1 MKKWLWILF
10 GGMVCLGAAFW
21 YLNFHIG
28 ASNTKSVKNIN
39 TASIGIEDSLPDAMQ
54 RGARINLVLV
64 GDEFLIAALQKAL
77 AAEMNDAGIANVELV
92 QGSAPKYQSPVLVVK
107 VGSADLF
114 WTPFFATSQLTI
126 QAGYSS
132 NGDTIVIEGTPITL
146 SSEDGMTL
154 NMYGEYRVSDR
165 SWGLISRRGYHQIL
179 ADYLAREIV
188 TILKYLYRVS
198 ISRVPFET
206 E

>member
-1 MKKWLWILF
+1 M
-10 GGMVCLGAAFW
+10 GVAFW

-28 ASNTKSVKNIN
+28 ASNTKSEKDIT
-39 TASIGIEDSLPDAMQ
+39 TASIGIEDGLPDTMR
-54 RGARINLVLV
+54 RGTSINLVLV
-64 GDEFLIAALQKAL
+64 GDDFLMAALQKAL
-77 AAEMNDAGIANVELV
+77 AAEMNDARLANIELV
-92 QGSAPKYQSPVLVVK
+92 QGIAPKYQGPVLVVK

-114 WTPFFATSQLTI
+114 LTPFFASSQLTI

-132 NGDTIVIEGTPITL
+132 NGDTTVIEGTPVTI

-165 SWGLISRRGYHQIL
+165 SWGLISRPGYYQIL

-188 TILKYLYRVS
+188 TTLKDLYRVS
-198 ISRVPFET
+198 ISGVPV
-206 E
+206 